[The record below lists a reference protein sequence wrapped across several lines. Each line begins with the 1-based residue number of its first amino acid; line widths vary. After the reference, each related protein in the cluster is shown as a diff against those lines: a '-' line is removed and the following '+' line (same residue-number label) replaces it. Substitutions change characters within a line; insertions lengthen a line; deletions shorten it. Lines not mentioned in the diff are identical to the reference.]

1 MSLCIATR
9 TTLNPSHCRHIRPL
23 SSKVIH
29 RAHVRWQSN
38 AAIKANSGTV
48 AFPDPSQIKTH
59 SSRTLARLPLSSIV
73 RSLVLGTFFTSS
85 LLSRPGIAI
94 LNVVARSRSSLLN
107 PDKNPLVKAIV
118 KPLVYDHFCAGI
130 TKEEIQRTSSKFKN
144 IGYSGVI
151 LCYGKEFDPT
161 KKHEDTATGSV
172 DPDLLH
178 WRQGNLET
186 LDMLKEGDVLGMK

>member
-1 MSLCIATR
+1 MTLSLASR
-9 TTLNPSHCRHIRPL
+9 TKSYPSIYRQIRLP
-23 SSKVIH
+23 SSKVVH
-29 RAHVRWQSN
+29 RTRARWQSN
-38 AAIKANSGTV
+38 TAIKANNGTV
-48 AFPDPSQIKTH
+48 AFTNPSQLKTH
-59 SSRTLARLPLSSIV
+59 TSHTLARLPLSSIV

-85 LLSRPGIAI
+85 LLSRPGIAV
-94 LNVVARSRSSLLN
+94 LNIIARSRSILLN

-118 KPLVYDHFCAGI
+118 KPLIYDHFCAGI
-130 TKEEIQRTSSKFKN
+130 TKDEIQRTASKFKN

-161 KKHEDTATGSV
+161 KPQEETAVGAL